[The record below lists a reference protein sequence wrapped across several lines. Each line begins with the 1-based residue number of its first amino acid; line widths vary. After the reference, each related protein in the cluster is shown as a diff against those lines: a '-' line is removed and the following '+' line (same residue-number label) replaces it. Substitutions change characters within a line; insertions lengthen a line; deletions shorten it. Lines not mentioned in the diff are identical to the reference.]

1 MREHFP
7 SGRQMK
13 ETEIDRETFIVS
25 LDERNLMRRVRI
37 KPEAHT
43 SEGVSSHDVSLAKE
57 SVMRVMAGEI

>member
-13 ETEIDRETFIVS
+13 ETEIDRETSIIS
-25 LDERNLMRRVRI
+25 LDERNFMRRVRI

-43 SEGVSSHDVSLAKE
+43 SGGVSSHDVSPAKE
-57 SVMRVMAGEI
+57 SVMPLMAGEI